1 MYAHAFDKLVC
12 ASPTDTTT
20 TPAGFRP
27 LTTKPETEVVDAH
40 DDRMHAVILRKPP
53 ATEGDDEYIPKL
65 APITRKNDVPVAGA
79 IPLGELEEL
88 DEIVGL
94 EYVHA
99 FVKILVTSDSPET
112 TTLIDVGIFPGAIL
126 QASEV

>member
-1 MYAHAFDKLVC
+1 MYAQAFDKLVC

-27 LTTKPETEVVDAH
+27 LTTKPETEVVDTH

-53 ATEGDDEYIPKL
+53 ATEGDDEYIPKF
-65 APITRKNDVPVAGA
+65 APITCKNDVPVAGA
-79 IPLGELEEL
+79 QSEEL

-94 EYVHA
+94 EYVQA